1 MSCERIREQIP
12 ECLGG
17 RLDPESRERLVEH
30 LEGCAG
36 CRAEVAEL
44 NAVWRAMESLKSN
57 REEAPDP
64 VAKARFMDVL
74 EAYRAG
80 LGSASASV
88 VPSDKTPRS
97 RMPWLGTHPVWQVA
111 MAAAL
116 LVAGVFAGRYAAQ
129 PKMV

>member
-1 MSCERIREQIP
+1 DPQPLPGHEVRGDRLGPQMRGRDGQGASLSGDARAERPVLRTEWGKSVMSCERIREQIP

-57 REEAPDP
+57 REEAPDA

-74 EAYRAG
+74 EAYRA
-80 LGSASASV
+80 
-88 VPSDKTPRS
+88 
-97 RMPWLGTHPVWQVA
+97 
-111 MAAAL
+111 
-116 LVAGVFAGRYAAQ
+116 
-129 PKMV
+129 